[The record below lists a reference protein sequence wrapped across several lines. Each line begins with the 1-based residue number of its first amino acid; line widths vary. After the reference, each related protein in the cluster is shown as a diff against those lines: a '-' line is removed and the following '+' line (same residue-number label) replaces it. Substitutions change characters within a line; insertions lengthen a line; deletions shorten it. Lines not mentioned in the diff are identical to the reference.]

1 MRFLVWNVQGLRN
14 GGWMEVAKQI
24 SSLNVDIAILTETN
38 LLPSQSLSFPP
49 FDPNYSCISATSTQR
64 GSGISIVLN
73 SSCEIVNNPIQSENG
88 RRLEL
93 SIKYQQSTI
102 LNILAIYAPG
112 SKTQRENWYNQ
123 FLNKELSLPELT
135 FLLEILTVFW
145 TLKTLILLMIPLHLI
160 MKN

>member
-1 MRFLVWNVQGLRN
+1 
-14 GGWMEVAKQI
+14 MEVAKQI